1 MIKFSKLNKVYWTI
15 SVNFFYKKWSFF
27 YELIY
32 GPYRIVPEWSLSNIL
47 KKQRKNKIAFV
58 RKLLRILEQT
68 MWFKL
73 YFTHL
78 IWIYLK
84 FCQNRRYKWK
94 HMYFYK
100 NLSIFSKCT
109 IWVNPYCPWLNFLSN
124 FARYFG
130 KCNAVWT
137 RCAFDKIGRIF
148 VKW

>member
-109 IWVNPYCPWLNFLSN
+109 IWVNPYCPWLCQILLDILGNATQFEPDVLSIKLVEFL
-124 FARYFG
+124 
-130 KCNAVWT
+130 
-137 RCAFDKIGRIF
+137 
-148 VKW
+148 